1 MAELCTSFRR
11 FFNNDLKQEIK
22 KLLTIAWP
30 VVATYFLNFVILS
43 ESIIMCGR
51 LGKLELDGA
60 ALANS
65 IINGFGLSFGS
76 GLVAACDTLFS
87 QCYGSAYKKRVGLY
101 LQQSILIIGLAPFLI
116 WPFYFNIEPILIAL
130 GQDAEVSRMSAN
142 YVLYFSPGIFFYYM
156 YLIQA
161 RYLQNQDKVIVPMI
175 VALIANAFN
184 ILSQYL
190 GIYVWN
196 FGFLCSPVCQ
206 CLTYALMAGTM
217 LAYILISRVYRETWN
232 GWSLQCLFNWWQFLR
247 LALPGMG
254 MVCLEIIC
262 YEIGTFIAGIIG
274 TSELGAQSILFQTE
288 TLAYTCVLGFGVAVN
303 IRVGQN
309 LGANNG
315 PGARLAWIAGI
326 CCLLC
331 VASVLC
337 AVFVVGKDFIPGL
350 YTTDPD
356 VLTITAQIFP
366 LLGFF
371 IFLDGLQSVC
381 AGALRG
387 CGRQLTGV
395 IFVFLSYYGLGMT
408 IGLPLALA
416 TDLHVIG
423 LWVGLLIGVSLIC
436 PAYIAVL
443 ARQDWRGQ
451 ARQAQRRV
459 RAASE
464 KQLRYDTDCEEERQQ
479 GEDDQLANETTGLL
493 TDRNH
498 RPYEQN
504 QESSPE
510 KQQQHRRYP
519 SNPAYT
525 TADQLVPI
533 RTPSEIPSSLSNA
546 ATRRIIYIR
555 LATGIA
561 VIGIFSIGLIIR
573 LTINSNNDQPPSPG
587 GNSSWSNVTYF

>member
-1 MAELCTSFRR
+1 LAEHYGHLPYRQA
-11 FFNNDLKQEIK
+11 FFYVFLSKKQVKWAK
-22 KLLTIAWP
+22 K
-30 VVATYFLNFVILS
+30 VATYFLNFVILS

-87 QCYGSAYKKRVGLY
+87 QCYGSAYKKR
-101 LQQSILIIGLAPFLI
+101 
-116 WPFYFNIEPILIAL
+116 
-130 GQDAEVSRMSAN
+130 
-142 YVLYFSPGIFFYYM
+142 FYYM

-350 YTTDPD
+350 YTTDP
-356 VLTITAQIFP
+356 
-366 LLGFF
+366 
-371 IFLDGLQSVC
+371 
-381 AGALRG
+381 
-387 CGRQLTGV
+387 
-395 IFVFLSYYGLGMT
+395 
-408 IGLPLALA
+408 
-416 TDLHVIG
+416 
-423 LWVGLLIGVSLIC
+423 
-436 PAYIAVL
+436 
-443 ARQDWRGQ
+443 
-451 ARQAQRRV
+451 
-459 RAASE
+459 
-464 KQLRYDTDCEEERQQ
+464 
-479 GEDDQLANETTGLL
+479 
-493 TDRNH
+493 
-498 RPYEQN
+498 
-504 QESSPE
+504 
-510 KQQQHRRYP
+510 
-519 SNPAYT
+519 
-525 TADQLVPI
+525 
-533 RTPSEIPSSLSNA
+533 
-546 ATRRIIYIR
+546 
-555 LATGIA
+555 
-561 VIGIFSIGLIIR
+561 
-573 LTINSNNDQPPSPG
+573 
-587 GNSSWSNVTYF
+587 